1 MLPHSNPEGI
11 REIDRLH
18 YPKSTETRAGER
30 ENHLELEDV
39 ERAARASDMGGF
51 GDIIVRSGGVAFC
64 LAEGSIRDEELGGLA
79 PVGEEGRGGATGL
92 ASKFLSL
99 LRVQTRLSP

>member
-92 ASKFLSL
+92 A
-99 LRVQTRLSP
+99 